1 MFNLISFAIF
11 GLAGYFNWLFWVVS
25 ILFSIKIATILIVV
39 YDYLIHKK
47 EFLINFKLECVLW
60 SAIAVLYAMMVQF
73 KVSLNLIIY
82 FLILIFLV
90 ISTLLKFNHS
100 FEYNSRISLP
110 SRLHHFFM
118 GVLIY
123 RFYIDS
129 QYVLILVGL
138 VLLLWFILYY
148 YFKPIMA
155 LNLKAKI
162 YVLFFIVIMLLGPTI
177 KPYLQDS
184 FTEILQFVS
193 LLIVIMTPNIKTKQY

>member
-11 GLAGYFNWLFWVVS
+11 GLAGYFNWLFLVVS
-25 ILFSIKIATILIVV
+25 MLFSIKIATILIAV
-39 YDYLIHKK
+39 YDYVIYKK

-90 ISTLLKFNHS
+90 VSTLLKFNHS
-100 FEYNSRISLP
+100 FEYISRISLP

-129 QYVLILVGL
+129 QYVVMLVGL

-193 LLIVIMTPNIKTKQY
+193 LLIVIMTPNIKTK

>member
-11 GLAGYFNWLFWVVS
+11 GLAGYFNWLFLVVS
-25 ILFSIKIATILIVV
+25 MLFSIKIATILITV
-39 YDYLIHKK
+39 YDYLIYKK
-47 EFLINFKLECVLW
+47 EFFINFKLECVLW

-90 ISTLLKFNHS
+90 VSTLLKFNHS
-100 FEYNSRISLP
+100 FEYISRISLP
-110 SRLHHFFM
+110 SRLYRF
-118 GVLIY
+118 VLIY

-129 QYVLILVGL
+129 QYVVMLVGL

-162 YVLFFIVIMLLGPTI
+162 YVLFFIVIMLLGPII

-193 LLIVIMTPNIKTKQY
+193 VLIIIMTPNINTK

>member
-25 ILFSIKIATILIVV
+25 ILFSIKIATILITV
-39 YDYLIHKK
+39 YDYLIYKK
-47 EFLINFKLECVLW
+47 EFFINFKLECVLW

-90 ISTLLKFNHS
+90 VSTLLKFNHS
-100 FEYNSRISLP
+100 FEYISRISLP
-110 SRLHHFFM
+110 SRLYRFA
-118 GVLIY
+118 LIY

-129 QYVLILVGL
+129 QYVVMLMGL

-155 LNLKAKI
+155 LNLKAKV
-162 YVLFFIVIMLLGPTI
+162 YVLFFIVIMLLGPII

-184 FTEILQFVS
+184 FTEILQFVL
-193 LLIVIMTPNIKTKQY
+193 LLIIIMTPNIKTK

>member
-11 GLAGYFNWLFWVVS
+11 GLAGYFNWLFFVVS
-25 ILFSIKIATILIVV
+25 MLFSIKIATILIAV
-39 YDYLIHKK
+39 YDYVIYKK

-100 FEYNSRISLP
+100 FEYISRISLP
-110 SRLHHFFM
+110 SRHHFFM

>member
-1 MFNLISFAIF
+1 MFNLTSFAIF
-11 GLAGYFNWLFWVVS
+11 GLAGYFNWLFLVVS
-25 ILFSIKIATILIVV
+25 ILFSIKIATILIAV
-39 YDYLIHKK
+39 YDYLIYKK
-47 EFLINFKLECVLW
+47 EFFINFKLECVLW
-60 SAIAVLYAMMVQF
+60 SAIAVLYAMMVKF

-90 ISTLLKFNHS
+90 VSTLLKFNHS
-100 FEYNSRISLP
+100 FEYIGRISLP
-110 SRLHHFFM
+110 SRLYHF
-118 GVLIY
+118 VLIY

-129 QYVLILVGL
+129 QYVVMLLGL

-162 YVLFFIVIMLLGPTI
+162 YVLFFMVIMLLGPII
-177 KPYLQDS
+177 KLYLQDS

-193 LLIVIMTPNIKTKQY
+193 VLIIIMTPNIKTK